1 MGQVFEQ
8 NRDLHRHWQRHF
20 VQLHGGVLRRLTK
33 AVALVPFGRRNSGH
47 RRPWHSQLGA
57 ERSGR
62 SNAAPESSNKRL
74 HVTAAVRTERVS
86 IEFVVTV
93 YLHKR
98 CPAEELAGG
107 LDDCPS
113 RPARM
118 VVATRRTNCRLSPG
132 SLTTPAC
139 TAAPILPEKSS
150 CMQLSIQLIQLCAF
164 GGKRTVNPCLL

>member
-1 MGQVFEQ
+1 MTGMAPWPKTMPVTSAAGGEIC
-8 NRDLHRHWQRHF
+8 HRAEFCHWSF
-20 VQLHGGVLRRLTK
+20 Y
-33 AVALVPFGRRNSGH
+33 
-47 RRPWHSQLGA
+47 
-57 ERSGR
+57 
-62 SNAAPESSNKRL
+62 
-74 HVTAAVRTERVS
+74 VTAAVRTERVS